1 MCTENLTD
9 QTGCPFRIQMTEPF
23 RMDLPLQYLRNARLT
38 FVSWE
43 RDTAGST
50 TGMKVL
56 CDLGHGYGFD
66 NGEKA
71 VVLWVGEEYSFIH
84 EYTDTG
90 EGGSD
95 WEDGSFRVTVRLIP
109 ASET

>member
-23 RMDLPLQYLRNARLT
+23 RMDLPLQYLRNAHLT
-38 FVSWE
+38 FVSWQ
-43 RDTAGST
+43 RDTTGST

-71 VVLWVGEEYSFIH
+71 VVLRVGKSIPLFTNTPIPPAKVVPI
-84 EYTDTG
+84 G
-90 EGGSD
+90 K
-95 WEDGSFRVTVRLIP
+95 TVLFGLP
-109 ASET
+109 FA